1 MNPSR
6 SLKCNDFPCKDMV
19 HDSYI
24 VPGIQLD
31 PDRVKMIMIAECTPP
46 SAADYY
52 YAKGEPLFAKTTLQ
66 AFQEAGEPVQTIQEI
81 MQLGVYLTT
90 AVKCGKKQYLLSKE
104 SIQNCSLL
112 LERELALFPNAKVL
126 LLMGDVAIHAINCIA
141 KRNGQPRPIP
151 PGSTYKIRAGK
162 YHLNGIRLFPS
173 YLQAGPSYFIEKT
186 KRRMISE
193 DIASGFKLLRSTRK
207 G

>member
-6 SLKCNDFPCKDMV
+6 LLKCEDFPCKDLV

-24 VPGIQLD
+24 VPGIQID
-31 PDRVKMIMIAECTPP
+31 PFRVRMIMIAECAPP

-52 YAKGEPLFAKTTLQ
+52 YAKGEPLFARTTIQ
-66 AFQEAGEPVQTIQEI
+66 AFQEAGEPVQSIQDI
-81 MQLGVYLTT
+81 LQLGVYLTT
-90 AVKCGKKQYLLSKE
+90 AVKCGKKQYLFSKE
-104 SIQNCSLL
+104 SVKSCSLL
-112 LERELALFPNAKVL
+112 LEHELTLFPNAKVL
-126 LLMGDVAIHAINCIA
+126 LLMGDVAIYAMNCIA
-141 KRNGQPRPIP
+141 RRNGQPRPIP
-151 PGSTYKIRAGK
+151 QGSTYKIRAGK
-162 YHLNGIRLFPS
+162 YYLNRIRLFPS

-193 DIASGFKLLRSTRK
+193 DIASGLKLLQSTEK